1 MEENKNNVSDNTE
14 DLVAADENGGKKKKI
29 NKKATI
35 IIVAVVVAIAI
46 VAGVIAGV
54 KSGDKEKHTEKAVSS
69 SQGESQSGE
78 SPKPGIINGEIIAPT
93 KENGNSSSGGG
104 SSNSPDSNSGGNSG
118 NGSDSNSG
126 GGNGNENGGGNNS
139 NNNEIVPVDRKLH
152 IEIILPN
159 DGSNEDVLYV
169 YINGEQIDLSGGTRR
184 DAGYVVKTDGS
195 VFAFD
200 TEKEYKG
207 AVNLEV
213 SLKNYSQK
221 PTTHTT
227 GINDTI
233 VKISLPLNRSEEGYY
248 EF

>member
-1 MEENKNNVSDNTE
+1 M
-14 DLVAADENGGKKKKI
+14 ADEKTIFPIAIRKKRKTRERKSPIKKL
-29 NKKATI
+29 I
-35 IIVAVVVAIAI
+35 IGIAAAVAVVAI
-46 VAGVIAGV
+46 VVGIIVGVS
-54 KSGDKEKHTEKAVSS
+54 SGGKEKYTEKPVSTTAGD
-69 SQGESQSGE
+69 SQGDSA
-78 SPKPGIINGEIIAPT
+78 KPGIVNGEIIAPT

-104 SSNSPDSNSGGNSG
+104 SSNSSDSNSGGNSG

-126 GGNGNENGGGNNS
+126 GGNGSENGGGNNS
-139 NNNEIVPVDRKLH
+139 NNNEIIPVDRKLH
-152 IEIILPN
+152 IEITLPN
-159 DGSNEDVLYV
+159 DGSIEDVLYV
-169 YINGEQIDLSGGTRR
+169 YVNGEQLDLSGGTR
-184 DAGYVVKTDGS
+184 DDYGYVVKTDGS

-233 VKISLPLNRSEEGYY
+233 VKISLPLNRSEEGYI

>member
-1 MEENKNNVSDNTE
+1 MADEKNNLPDSNSEEKKNT
-14 DLVAADENGGKKKKI
+14 GKKKPD
-29 NKKATI
+29 KKLI
-35 IIVAVVVAIAI
+35 IGIAAAVAVVAI
-46 VAGVIAGV
+46 VVGIIVGVS
-54 KSGDKEKHTEKAVSS
+54 SGGKEKYTEKPVSTTAGD
-69 SQGESQSGE
+69 SQGDSA
-78 SPKPGIINGEIIAPT
+78 KPGIVNGEIIAPT

-104 SSNSPDSNSGGNSG
+104 SSNSSDSNSGGNSG

-126 GGNGNENGGGNNS
+126 GGNGSENGGGNNS
-139 NNNEIVPVDRKLH
+139 NNNEIVPVNRKLH
-152 IEIILPN
+152 IEITLPN
-159 DGSNEDVLYV
+159 DGSIEDVLYV
-169 YINGEQIDLSGGTRR
+169 YINGEKLDLSGGTR
-184 DAGYVVKTDGS
+184 DDYGYVVKTDGS

-233 VKISLPLNRSEEGYY
+233 VKISLPLNRSEEGYI

>member
-1 MEENKNNVSDNTE
+1 MADEKNNLPDSNSEEKKNT
-14 DLVAADENGGKKKKI
+14 GKKKPD
-29 NKKATI
+29 KKLI
-35 IIVAVVVAIAI
+35 IGIAAAVAVVAI
-46 VAGVIAGV
+46 VVGIIVGVS
-54 KSGDKEKHTEKAVSS
+54 SGGKEKYTEKPVSTTAGD
-69 SQGESQSGE
+69 SQGDSA
-78 SPKPGIINGEIIAPT
+78 KPGIVNGEIIAPT

-104 SSNSPDSNSGGNSG
+104 SSNSSDSNSGGNSG

-126 GGNGNENGGGNNS
+126 GGNGSENGGGNNS
-139 NNNEIVPVDRKLH
+139 NNNEIIPVDRKLH
-152 IEIILPN
+152 IEITLPN
-159 DGSNEDVLYV
+159 DGSIEDVLYIYV
-169 YINGEQIDLSGGTRR
+169 NGEQLDLSGGTR
-184 DAGYVVKTDGS
+184 DDYGYVVKTDGS

-233 VKISLPLNRSEEGYY
+233 VKISLPLNRSEEGYI

>member
-1 MEENKNNVSDNTE
+1 MADEKNNLPDSNSEEKKNT
-14 DLVAADENGGKKKKI
+14 GKKKPD
-29 NKKATI
+29 KKLI
-35 IIVAVVVAIAI
+35 IGIAAAVAVVAI
-46 VAGVIAGV
+46 VVGIIVGVS
-54 KSGDKEKHTEKAVSS
+54 SGGKEKYTEKPVSTTAGD
-69 SQGESQSGE
+69 SQGDSA
-78 SPKPGIINGEIIAPT
+78 KPGIVNGEIIAPT

-104 SSNSPDSNSGGNSG
+104 SSNSSDSNSGGNSG

-126 GGNGNENGGGNNS
+126 GGNGSENGGGNNS
-139 NNNEIVPVDRKLH
+139 NNNEIIPVDRKLH
-152 IEIILPN
+152 IEITLPN
-159 DGSNEDVLYV
+159 DGSIEDVLYV
-169 YINGEQIDLSGGTRR
+169 YVNGEQLDLSGGTR
-184 DAGYVVKTDGS
+184 DDYCYVVKTDGS

-233 VKISLPLNRSEEGYY
+233 VKISLPLNRSEEGYI

>member
-1 MEENKNNVSDNTE
+1 MADEKNNLPDSNSEEKKNT
-14 DLVAADENGGKKKKI
+14 GKKKPD
-29 NKKATI
+29 KKLI
-35 IIVAVVVAIAI
+35 IGIAAAVAVVAI
-46 VAGVIAGV
+46 VVGIIVGVS
-54 KSGDKEKHTEKAVSS
+54 SGGKEKYTEKPVSTTAGD
-69 SQGESQSGE
+69 SQGDSA
-78 SPKPGIINGEIIAPT
+78 KPGIVNGEIIVPT

-104 SSNSPDSNSGGNSG
+104 SSNSSDSNSGGNSG

-126 GGNGNENGGGNNS
+126 GGNGSENGGGNNS
-139 NNNEIVPVDRKLH
+139 NNNEIIPVDRKLH
-152 IEIILPN
+152 IEITLPN
-159 DGSNEDVLYV
+159 DGSIEDVLYV
-169 YINGEQIDLSGGTRR
+169 YVNGEQLDLSGGTR
-184 DAGYVVKTDGS
+184 DDYGYVVKTDGS

-233 VKISLPLNRSEEGYY
+233 VKISLPLNRSEEGYI

>member
-1 MEENKNNVSDNTE
+1 MADEKNNLPDSNSEEKKNT
-14 DLVAADENGGKKKKI
+14 GKKKPD
-29 NKKATI
+29 KKLI
-35 IIVAVVVAIAI
+35 IGIAAAVAVVAI
-46 VAGVIAGV
+46 VVGIIVGVS
-54 KSGDKEKHTEKAVSS
+54 SGGKEKYTEKPVSTTADD
-69 SQGESQSGE
+69 SQGDSA
-78 SPKPGIINGEIIAPT
+78 KPGIVNGEIIAPT

-104 SSNSPDSNSGGNSG
+104 SSNSSDSNSGGNSG

-126 GGNGNENGGGNNS
+126 GGNGSENGGGNNS
-139 NNNEIVPVDRKLH
+139 NNNEIIPVDRKLH
-152 IEIILPN
+152 IEITLPN
-159 DGSNEDVLYV
+159 DGSIEDVLYV
-169 YINGEQIDLSGGTRR
+169 YVNGEQLDLSGGTR
-184 DAGYVVKTDGS
+184 DDYGYVVKTDGS

-233 VKISLPLNRSEEGYY
+233 VKISLPLNRSEEGYI

>member
-14 DLVAADENGGKKKKI
+14 DLVAAGENGGKKKKT

-54 KSGDKEKHTEKAVSS
+54 KSGNKEKYTEKAVSS

-104 SSNSPDSNSGGNSG
+104 SSNSSDSNSGGNSG
-118 NGSDSNSG
+118 NGSDSNS
-126 GGNGNENGGGNNS
+126 GGGNNS

-152 IEIILPN
+152 IEITLPN

-169 YINGEQIDLSGGTRR
+169 YVNGEQIDLSGGTR
-184 DAGYVVKTDGS
+184 DDCGYVVKTDGS

-207 AVNLEV
+207 AVTVKATLEKYHRTETKE
-213 SLKNYSQK
+213 S
-221 PTTHTT
+221 
-227 GINDTI
+227 GINDTNI
-233 VKISLPLNRSEEGYY
+233 EVKFGLNRSEEGYI

>member
-1 MEENKNNVSDNTE
+1 MADEKNNLPDSNSEEKKNT
-14 DLVAADENGGKKKKI
+14 GKKKPD
-29 NKKATI
+29 KKLI
-35 IIVAVVVAIAI
+35 IGIAAAVAVVAI
-46 VAGVIAGV
+46 VVGIIVGVS
-54 KSGDKEKHTEKAVSS
+54 SGGKEKYTEKPVSTTAGD
-69 SQGESQSGE
+69 SQGDSA
-78 SPKPGIINGEIIAPT
+78 KPGIVNGEIIAPT

-104 SSNSPDSNSGGNSG
+104 SSNSSDSNSGGNSG

-126 GGNGNENGGGNNS
+126 GGNGSDNGGGNNS
-139 NNNEIVPVDRKLH
+139 NNNEIIPVDRKLH
-152 IEIILPN
+152 IEITLPN
-159 DGSNEDVLYV
+159 DGSIEDVLYV
-169 YINGEQIDLSGGTRR
+169 YVNGEQLDLSGGTR
-184 DAGYVVKTDGS
+184 DDYGYVVKTDGS

-233 VKISLPLNRSEEGYY
+233 VKISLPLNRSEEGYI

>member
-1 MEENKNNVSDNTE
+1 MADEKNNLPDSNSEEKKNT
-14 DLVAADENGGKKKKI
+14 GKKKPD
-29 NKKATI
+29 KKLI
-35 IIVAVVVAIAI
+35 IGIAAAVAVVAI
-46 VAGVIAGV
+46 VVGIIVGVS
-54 KSGDKEKHTEKAVSS
+54 SGGKEKYTEKPVSTTAGD
-69 SQGESQSGE
+69 SQGDSA
-78 SPKPGIINGEIIAPT
+78 KPGIVNGEIIAST

-104 SSNSPDSNSGGNSG
+104 SSNSSDSNSGGNSG

-126 GGNGNENGGGNNS
+126 GGNGSENGGGNNS
-139 NNNEIVPVDRKLH
+139 NNNEIIPVDRKLH
-152 IEIILPN
+152 IEITLPN
-159 DGSNEDVLYV
+159 DGSIEDVLYV
-169 YINGEQIDLSGGTRR
+169 YVNGEQLDLSGGTR
-184 DAGYVVKTDGS
+184 DDYGYVVKTDGS

-233 VKISLPLNRSEEGYY
+233 VKISLPLNRSEEGYI

>member
-1 MEENKNNVSDNTE
+1 MADEKNNLPDSNSEEKKNT
-14 DLVAADENGGKKKKI
+14 GKKKPD
-29 NKKATI
+29 KKLI
-35 IIVAVVVAIAI
+35 IGIAAAVAVVAI
-46 VAGVIAGV
+46 VVGIIVGVS
-54 KSGDKEKHTEKAVSS
+54 SGGKEKYTEKPVSTTAGD
-69 SQGESQSGE
+69 SQGDSA
-78 SPKPGIINGEIIAPT
+78 KPGIVNGEIIAPT

-104 SSNSPDSNSGGNSG
+104 SSNSSDSNSGGNSG

-126 GGNGNENGGGNNS
+126 GGNGSENGGGNN
-139 NNNEIVPVDRKLH
+139 NEIIPVDRKLH
-152 IEIILPN
+152 IEITLPN
-159 DGSNEDVLYV
+159 DGSIEDVLYV
-169 YINGEQIDLSGGTRR
+169 YVNGEQLDLSGGTR
-184 DAGYVVKTDGS
+184 DDYGYVVKTDGS

-233 VKISLPLNRSEEGYY
+233 VKISLPLNRSEEGYI

>member
-1 MEENKNNVSDNTE
+1 MADEKNNLPDSNSEEKKNT
-14 DLVAADENGGKKKKI
+14 GKKKPD
-29 NKKATI
+29 KKLI
-35 IIVAVVVAIAI
+35 IGIAAAVAVVAI
-46 VAGVIAGV
+46 VVGIIVGVS
-54 KSGDKEKHTEKAVSS
+54 SGGKEKYTEKPVSTTAGD
-69 SQGESQSGE
+69 SQGDSA
-78 SPKPGIINGEIIAPT
+78 KPGIVNGEIIAPT

-104 SSNSPDSNSGGNSG
+104 SSNSSDSNSGGNSG

-126 GGNGNENGGGNNS
+126 GGNGNENGGGNDS

-152 IEIILPN
+152 IEITLPN
-159 DGSNEDVLYV
+159 DGSIEDVLYV
-169 YINGEQIDLSGGTRR
+169 YVNGEQLDLSGGTR
-184 DAGYVVKTDGS
+184 DDYGYVVKTDGS

-233 VKISLPLNRSEEGYY
+233 VKISLPLNRSEEGYI

>member
-1 MEENKNNVSDNTE
+1 MADEKNNLPDSNSEEKKNT
-14 DLVAADENGGKKKKI
+14 GKKKPD
-29 NKKATI
+29 KKLI
-35 IIVAVVVAIAI
+35 IGIAAAVAVVAI
-46 VAGVIAGV
+46 VVGIIVGVS
-54 KSGDKEKHTEKAVSS
+54 SGGKEKYTEKPVSTTAGDS
-69 SQGESQSGE
+69 A
-78 SPKPGIINGEIIAPT
+78 KPGIVNGEIIAPT

-104 SSNSPDSNSGGNSG
+104 SSNSSDSNSGGNSG

-126 GGNGNENGGGNNS
+126 GGNGSENGGGNNS
-139 NNNEIVPVDRKLH
+139 NNNEIIPVDRKLH
-152 IEIILPN
+152 IEITLPN
-159 DGSNEDVLYV
+159 DGSIEDVLYV
-169 YINGEQIDLSGGTRR
+169 YVNGEQLDLSGGTR
-184 DAGYVVKTDGS
+184 DDYGYVVKTDGS

-233 VKISLPLNRSEEGYY
+233 VKISLPLNRSEEGYI

>member
-1 MEENKNNVSDNTE
+1 MAVEKNNLPDSNSEEKKNT
-14 DLVAADENGGKKKKI
+14 GKKKPD
-29 NKKATI
+29 KKLI
-35 IIVAVVVAIAI
+35 IGIAAAVAVVAI
-46 VAGVIAGV
+46 VVGIIVGVS
-54 KSGDKEKHTEKAVSS
+54 SGGKEKYTEKPVSTTAGDS
-69 SQGESQSGE
+69 A
-78 SPKPGIINGEIIAPT
+78 KPGIVNGEIIAPT

-104 SSNSPDSNSGGNSG
+104 SSNSSDSNSGGNSG

-126 GGNGNENGGGNNS
+126 GGNGSENSGGNNS
-139 NNNEIVPVDRKLH
+139 NNNEIIPVDRKLH
-152 IEIILPN
+152 IEITMPN
-159 DGSNEDVLYV
+159 DGAQEDVLFVYV
-169 YINGEQIDLSGGTRR
+169 NGEQLDLSGGTR
-184 DAGYVVKTDGS
+184 DDYGYVVKTDGS

-233 VKISLPLNRSEEGYY
+233 VKISLPLNRSEEGYI

>member
-1 MEENKNNVSDNTE
+1 MAVEKNNLPDSNSEEKKNT
-14 DLVAADENGGKKKKI
+14 GKKKPD
-29 NKKATI
+29 KKLI
-35 IIVAVVVAIAI
+35 IGIAAAVAVVAI
-46 VAGVIAGV
+46 VVGIIVGVS
-54 KSGDKEKHTEKAVSS
+54 SGGKEKYTEKPVSTTAGDS
-69 SQGESQSGE
+69 A
-78 SPKPGIINGEIIAPT
+78 KPGIVNGEIIAPT
-93 KENGNSSSGGG
+93 KENGNSSSGGV
-104 SSNSPDSNSGGNSG
+104 SSNSSDSNSGGNSG

-126 GGNGNENGGGNNS
+126 GGNGSENSGGNNS
-139 NNNEIVPVDRKLH
+139 NNNEIIPVDRKLH
-152 IEIILPN
+152 IEITMPN
-159 DGSNEDVLYV
+159 DGAQEDVLFVYV
-169 YINGEQIDLSGGTRR
+169 NGEQLDLSGGTR
-184 DAGYVVKTDGS
+184 DDYGYVVKTDGS

-233 VKISLPLNRSEEGYY
+233 VKISLPLNRSEEGYI

>member
-54 KSGDKEKHTEKAVSS
+54 KSGDKEKYTEKAVSS

-104 SSNSPDSNSGGNSG
+104 SSNS
-118 NGSDSNSG
+118 SDSNSG

-152 IEIILPN
+152 IEITLPN

-169 YINGEQIDLSGGTRR
+169 YINGEQIDLSGGTR
-184 DAGYVVKTDGS
+184 DDCGYVVKTDGS

-207 AVNLEV
+207 SVTVEATLEKYHRTEKKE
-213 SLKNYSQK
+213 S
-221 PTTHTT
+221 
-227 GINDTI
+227 GINDTNI
-233 VKISLPLNRSEEGYY
+233 EVKFGLNRSEEGYI

>member
-54 KSGDKEKHTEKAVSS
+54 KSGDKEKYTEKAVSS

-93 KENGNSSSGGG
+93 KENGNSSSDGG
-104 SSNSPDSNSGGNSG
+104 SSNSP
-118 NGSDSNSG
+118 DSNSG

-152 IEIILPN
+152 IEITLPN

-169 YINGEQIDLSGGTRR
+169 YINGEQIDLSGGTR
-184 DAGYVVKTDGS
+184 DDCGYVVKTDGS

-207 AVNLEV
+207 SVTVEATLEKYHRTEKKE
-213 SLKNYSQK
+213 S
-221 PTTHTT
+221 
-227 GINDTI
+227 GINDTNI
-233 VKISLPLNRSEEGYY
+233 EVKFGLNRSEEGYI

>member
-1 MEENKNNVSDNTE
+1 MADEKNNLPDSNSEEKKNT
-14 DLVAADENGGKKKKI
+14 GKKKPD
-29 NKKATI
+29 KKLI
-35 IIVAVVVAIAI
+35 IGIAAAVAVVAI
-46 VAGVIAGV
+46 VVGIIVGVS
-54 KSGDKEKHTEKAVSS
+54 SGGKEKYTEKPVSTTAGD
-69 SQGESQSGE
+69 SQGDSA
-78 SPKPGIINGEIIAPT
+78 KPGIVNGEIIAPT

-104 SSNSPDSNSGGNSG
+104 SSNSSDSNSGGNSG

-126 GGNGNENGGGNNS
+126 GGNGSENSGGNNS
-139 NNNEIVPVDRKLH
+139 NNNEIVPVNRKLH
-152 IEIILPN
+152 IEITLPN
-159 DGSNEDVLYV
+159 DGSIEDVLYV
-169 YINGEQIDLSGGTRR
+169 YVNGEQLDLSGGTR
-184 DAGYVVKTDGS
+184 DDYGYVVKTDGS

-233 VKISLPLNRSEEGYY
+233 VKISLPLNRSEEGYI

>member
-1 MEENKNNVSDNTE
+1 MADEKNNLPDSNSEEKKNT
-14 DLVAADENGGKKKKI
+14 GKKKPD
-29 NKKATI
+29 KKLI
-35 IIVAVVVAIAI
+35 IGIAAAVAVVAI
-46 VAGVIAGV
+46 VVGIIVGVS
-54 KSGDKEKHTEKAVSS
+54 SGGKEKYTEKPVSTTAGD
-69 SQGESQSGE
+69 SQGDSA
-78 SPKPGIINGEIIAPT
+78 KPGIVNGEIIAPT

-104 SSNSPDSNSGGNSG
+104 SSKSSDSNSGGNSG

-126 GGNGNENGGGNNS
+126 GGNGSENGGGNNS
-139 NNNEIVPVDRKLH
+139 NNNEIIPVDRKLH
-152 IEIILPN
+152 IEITLPN
-159 DGSNEDVLYV
+159 DGSIEDVLYV
-169 YINGEQIDLSGGTRR
+169 YVNGEQLDLSGGTR
-184 DAGYVVKTDGS
+184 DDYGYVVKTDGS

-233 VKISLPLNRSEEGYY
+233 VKISLPLNRSEEGYI